1 MATEKLIIRSS
12 CDSVIMIIS
21 DLGKENEKIEKI
33 KRNRKKGDGA
43 VLPFSN

>member
-21 DLGKENEKIEKI
+21 DLGKENEK
-33 KRNRKKGDGA
+33 NRKDKKEQEKG
-43 VLPFSN
+43 